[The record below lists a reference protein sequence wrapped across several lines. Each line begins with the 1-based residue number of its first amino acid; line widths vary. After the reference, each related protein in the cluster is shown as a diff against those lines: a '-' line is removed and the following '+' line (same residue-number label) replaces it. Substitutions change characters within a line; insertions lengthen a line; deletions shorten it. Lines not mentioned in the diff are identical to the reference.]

1 MENVKEKL
9 LNTPID
15 QLDLSQDCIANLR
28 KMQVRKLQDIID
40 KGWHG
45 LRESQAFNY
54 ISFNEVVKLLA
65 DNGIVHLMEKSS

>member
-9 LNTPID
+9 LITPIE

-40 KGWHG
+40 KGWQG
-45 LRESQAFNY
+45 LRDSQGFDY
-54 ISFNEVVKLLA
+54 ISFNEAVKLLA
-65 DNGIVHLMEKSS
+65 DNGIVHLMEKSN